1 MIVIISPLHHFLL
14 LYHALCFRI
23 YLKRMPATSVLCLV
37 WTVLGETHLS
47 TKEAC
52 SYHWSA
58 LSLSLCLWFVFTYY
72 LFFINIK
79 KMLLS
84 FIKHVW
90 KFKKYWNA
98 QKIYIFIIFM
108 ILNLR
113 SPCMSQTQSS
123 PCQSN
128 LSTNRTWT
136 TSPRAWPASPRRIQ
150 HLGWLLT
157 RS

>member
-1 MIVIISPLHHFLL
+1 MPLSPPYTISCCYTM
-14 LYHALCFRI
+14 LY
-23 YLKRMPATSVLCLV
+23 
-37 WTVLGETHLS
+37 VLGYIWSVCRRHL
-47 TKEAC
+47 C
-52 SYHWSA
+52 SVWCGLCWGRHICQQRKHA
-58 LSLSLCLWFVFTYY
+58 AITGQLSLSLCLWFVFTYY

-113 SPCMSQTQSS
+113 SPCMSQTLSS